1 MLYNKKNYFI
11 INLIFQ
17 IHIYSYNVYFHNA
30 IRIRETGILYGDNQF
45 LHNVFLGDDVSFII
59 YGSRSSYT
67 PTDSTH
73 DFSCTVP
80 NTDPEQSF
88 CGPDALRETYR
99 TDFYNGYLDFYLH
112 QRTALD
118 FWAVYANSGTSRCA
132 RALYNASHPFT
143 CRFTSAQTGR

>member
-1 MLYNKKNYFI
+1 MFI
-11 INLIFQ
+11 LCEF
-17 IHIYSYNVYFHNA
+17 SYNGTKT
-30 IRIRETGILYGDNQF
+30 RETGILYIESIF
-45 LHNVFLGDDVSFII
+45 AYYISGDDVSFII
-59 YGSRSSYT
+59 YGSRSAYT

-118 FWAVYANSGTSRCA
+118 FWAVYANSDTSRCG